1 MNDDFVWMSAVD
13 LVQHYRRREFS
24 PLEVAKAVL
33 AWMQQIHTKVNA
45 FVCIDPETTLAEA
58 GASEER
64 WMRGEPAGL
73 IDGVPVTI
81 KDELDVQGW
90 PTRDGSRAFLEAP
103 PAVEDSPVVAR
114 LRDQGAVFLG
124 KTATPEFGCRAVT
137 VSPLHGVTRNPY
149 DLRKTPGGSSGGA
162 AAAVALGL
170 GTIGIGTDAGG
181 SVRIPASF
189 CNVFGL
195 KPTFGRVPSFPPNP
209 FIPLEVIGP
218 LTRTTDDAALAF
230 SVITRPEGRDPFAL
244 PYEDRDYRAGID
256 DGVAGLRVAY
266 SPTLGRPGVVI
277 DPEVAAIVAEAAETF
292 TLLGAVVESADPEW
306 PCDPLDAYLV
316 FWKSAF
322 TNFLTF
328 SLTAEQRALI
338 DPDLLALQE
347 AGRELTLA
355 DYQLALNRRAEIAV
369 AAKAF
374 FNAYDL
380 LLSPVMPI
388 PPFAADRLGPP
399 GIARDDWSWCPFT
412 WIFNLTRQPAA
423 SVPCGFTAEG
433 LPVGLHIVGPLYGD
447 ALVLRAGRAFER
459 ARPLYDKHPV
469 PT

>member
-1 MNDDFVWMSAVD
+1 
-13 LVQHYRRREFS
+13 
-24 PLEVAKAVL
+24 
-33 AWMQQIHTKVNA
+33 
-45 FVCIDPETTLAEA
+45 
-58 GASEER
+58 
-64 WMRGEPAGL
+64 
-73 IDGVPVTI
+73 
-81 KDELDVQGW
+81 
-90 PTRDGSRAFLEAP
+90 
-103 PAVEDSPVVAR
+103 
-114 LRDQGAVFLG
+114 
-124 KTATPEFGCRAVT
+124 
-137 VSPLHGVTRNPY
+137 VTRNPY

-162 AAAVALGL
+162 SAAVTLGL
-170 GTIGIGTDAGG
+170 GTIAIGTDAGG

-189 CNVFGL
+189 CNIFGL
-195 KPTFGRVPSFPPNP
+195 KPTFGRVPSFTPNP

-218 LTRTTDDAALAF
+218 LTRTVADAALAL
-230 SVITRPEGRDPFAL
+230 SVITRPDRRDPFAL
-244 PYEDRDYRAGID
+244 PYEDRDYRTGID
-256 DGVAGLRVAY
+256 AGVAGLRVAY

-277 DPEVAAIVAEAAETF
+277 DPEVAAIVADAAATF
-292 TLLGAVVESADPEW
+292 TRLGAAVETAEPEW

-322 TNFLTF
+322 ANFVTSFL
-328 SLTAEQRALI
+328 SAEQRALI

-388 PPFAADRLGPP
+388 RPFAAERLGPP

-423 SVPCGFTAEG
+423 SVPCGFTADG
-433 LPVGLHIVGPLYGD
+433 LPVGLHIIGPLYGD

-459 ARPLYDKHPV
+459 ARPLHERHP
-469 PT
+469 TLE

>member
-1 MNDDFVWMSAVD
+1 MNDDFVWMSAAD
-13 LVQHYRRREFS
+13 LVQHYGRRELS

-33 AWMQQIHTKVNA
+33 ARMERLQTNVNA
-45 FVCIDPETTLAEA
+45 FVYTDPETTLAEA

-73 IDGVPVTI
+73 VDGVPVTI
-81 KDELDVQGW
+81 KDELDIEGW
-90 PTRDGSRAFLEAP
+90 PTRDGSRALLGAP
-103 PAVEDSPVVAR
+103 PAAEDSPVVAR
-114 LRDQGAVFLG
+114 LREQGAVFLG

-137 VSPLHGVTRNPY
+137 VSPVHGVTRNPY

-189 CNVFGL
+189 CNVVGF
-195 KPTFGRVPSFPPNP
+195 KTSFGRVPSFPPNP

-218 LTRTTDDAALAF
+218 LTRTVADAALAL
-230 SVITRPEGRDPFAL
+230 SVITRPDRRDPFAL

-256 DGVAGLRVAY
+256 AGVAGLRVAY

-277 DPEVAAIVAEAAETF
+277 DPEVAAIVADAAETF
-292 TLLGAVVESADPEW
+292 TRLGAAVETADPEW

-322 TNFLTF
+322 ANFVTSFL
-328 SLTAEQRALI
+328 SAEQRALI
-338 DPDLLALQE
+338 DPDLLSLRE

-388 PPFAADRLGPP
+388 RPFAAERLGPP

-447 ALVLRAGRAFER
+447 ALVLRAGRAFEH
-459 ARPLYDKHPV
+459 ARPLHERHP
-469 PT
+469 TLE

>member
-1 MNDDFVWMSAVD
+1 MNDAFIWMSAAD
-13 LVQHYRRREFS
+13 LVHHYRRRDLS
-24 PLEVAKAVL
+24 PVEVAKTVL
-33 AWMQQIHTKVNA
+33 RRMELLQTKVNA
-45 FVCIDPETTLAEA
+45 FVHTDPEATLTEA

-73 IDGVPVTI
+73 VDGVPVTI
-81 KDELDVQGW
+81 KDELDVKGW
-90 PTRDGSRAFLEAP
+90 PTRDGSRALLDALA
-103 PAVEDSPVVAR
+103 AVEDSPAVAR
-114 LRDQGAVFLG
+114 LREQGAVFLG
-124 KTATPEFGCRAVT
+124 KTATPEFGCRPVT
-137 VSPLHGVTRNPY
+137 VSSVHGVTRNPY

-170 GTIGIGTDAGG
+170 GTIALGTDAGG

-195 KPTFGRVPSFPPNP
+195 KPTFGRVASFPPSP
-209 FIPLEVIGP
+209 FVPLEVIGP
-218 LTRTTDDAALAF
+218 LTRTVADAALAF
-230 SVITRPEGRDPFAL
+230 TVITRPDRRDPFAL
-244 PYEDRDYRAGID
+244 PCEDRDYRAGID
-256 DGVAGLRVAY
+256 DGVAGLRIAY
-266 SPTLGRPGVVI
+266 SPTLGRPGVSI
-277 DPEVAAIVAEAAETF
+277 DPEIATVVADAAATF
-292 TLLGAVVESADPEW
+292 TPLGARVETADPEW
-306 PCDPLDAYLV
+306 PCDPLDAYLA

-322 TNFLTF
+322 ANFLTF
-328 SLTAEQRALI
+328 ALSAGQRALVE
-338 DPDLLALQE
+338 PDLLALLD
-347 AGRELTLA
+347 AGRELTLT

-388 PPFAADRLGPP
+388 QPFAAERLGPP

-423 SVPCGFTAEG
+423 SVPCGFTADG
-433 LPVGLHIVGPLYGD
+433 LPVGLHIAGPLYGD
-447 ALVLRAGRAFER
+447 ALVLRAARAFER
-459 ARPLYDKHPV
+459 ARPMHDRHPL

>member
-1 MNDDFVWMSAVD
+1 MNDDIVWMSAADLAKYYRSRELSPVD
-13 LVQHYRRREFS
+13 
-24 PLEVAKAVL
+24 VAEAAL
-33 AWMQQIHTKVNA
+33 SRIEQLHAKVNA
-45 FVCIDPETTLAEA
+45 FVHVDPETTLTQAK
-58 GASEER
+58 ASEER
-64 WMRGEPAGL
+64 WMHGAPFGL
-73 IDGVPVTI
+73 VDGVPITI
-81 KDELDVQGW
+81 KDELDVAGW
-90 PTRDGSRAFLEAP
+90 PTRDGSRAFLTAS
-103 PAVEDSPVVAR
+103 PAGEDSPAVAR
-114 LRDQGAVFLG
+114 LREQGAVFLG

-137 VSPLHGVTRNPY
+137 VSPIHGVTRNPY
-149 DLRKTPGGSSGGA
+149 DVGKTPGGSSGGA
-162 AAAVALGL
+162 AASVALGL
-170 GTIGIGTDAGG
+170 GSIALGTDAGG

-195 KPTFGRVPSFPPNP
+195 KPTFGRVPSFPPSP
-209 FIPLEVIGP
+209 FVPLEVIGP
-218 LTRTTDDAALAF
+218 LTRTVADAALAL
-230 SVITRPEGRDPFAL
+230 SVLTRPDRRDPFAL

-256 DGVAGLRVAY
+256 AGVAGLRIAY
-266 SPTLGRPGVVI
+266 SPTLGRPGVSI
-277 DPEVAAIVAEAAETF
+277 DPEVAAIVADAAETF
-292 TLLGAVVESADPEW
+292 TLLGAEVETVDPEW

-316 FWKSAF
+316 FRKSAF
-322 TNFLTF
+322 ANFLSS
-328 SLTAEQRALI
+328 SLTAGQLALI

-355 DYQLALNRRAEIAV
+355 DYQLALNQRAEIAV

-388 PPFAADRLGPP
+388 RPFAADRLGPP

-423 SVPCGFTAEG
+423 SVPCGFTADG

-447 ALVLRAGRAFER
+447 ALVLRAARAFER
-459 ARPLYDKHPV
+459 ARPMRDRHPV